1 MNIRPLCRIA
11 AAIGLA
17 AVCAFAQPK
26 PKSQKEVDAIMAIQ
40 NATDPDARIA
50 AVENLLTKFAD
61 TEFKPMVLLIAA
73 DAAQRKGDYEKMVI
87 YAERTL
93 EADPKNFQAMLM
105 LAGGIS
111 QRTRE
116 FDLDKEDK
124 LNRAEKYARQALETI
139 KTATK
144 PQPQITDEQWEGMKK
159 DAAAQGHEA
168 LGQVA
173 MVRKKNDVAVEEY
186 KTALETAATP
196 EPATYVRLAS
206 AYNQMNKPDDAI
218 ATLDK
223 LNAMPQVH
231 PQIKA
236 AATEQ
241 RNVAV
246 KLKGGGAAKP
256 ATTPA
261 GASPSP
267 TPAPT
272 PAPSAA
278 PTPQAK

>member
-1 MNIRPLCRIA
+1 MYIRLICKVA
-11 AAIGLA
+11 AAIALA
-17 AVCAFAQPK
+17 ATFAFAQPK

-61 TEFKPMVLLIAA
+61 TEFKPMVLLVAA
-73 DAAQRKGDYEKMVI
+73 DAAQRKGDFEKMVI

-93 EADPKNFQAMLM
+93 EADPKNFQAMLL

-124 LNRAEKYARQALETI
+124 LSRAEKYANQALNDI
-139 KTATK
+139 KTAVK

-159 DAAAQGHEA
+159 DASAQAHEA
-168 LGQVA
+168 LGQIA
-173 MVRKKNDVAVEEY
+173 MVRKKSDVAVQEY
-186 KTALETAATP
+186 KTAIDSAATP
-196 EPATYVRLAS
+196 EPATYVRLAG

-223 LNAMPQVH
+223 LNAMPNVH

-236 AATEQ
+236 AATNE
-241 RNVAV
+241 RNQAV
-246 KLKGGGAAKP
+246 KLKGGTGAAKP
-256 ATTPA
+256 A
-261 GASPSP
+261 G
-267 TPAPT
+267 T
-272 PAPSAA
+272 PAPSAPPA
-278 PTPQAK
+278 PAPVK